1 MKRIFTWLLSLFSI
15 TGLIYYVGPAEILPV
30 LPEFTRPLFVFLIL
44 LQTLTLATQYFVWH
58 RLLDS
63 AGSQIS
69 YPEVV
74 KISLAGSFVESVT
87 PSVKFGGEAAKTYLF
102 HRHTGLSYD
111 QLTSVLMVQKFVSVL
126 PFLILLLPVFG
137 LAAFNLNFP
146 PVLHLLLL
154 GGVLLLLVGTAVVF
168 YLEPATASVSN
179 QEPAGL
185 KNKIIVKFQAARRFV
200 GRSVQHARHLAGGA
214 DLVALLA
221 LSTVIWL
228 LYPLKLYLAAVI
240 LGIQV
245 TPLFIVVVTY
255 AAYLVSMLPL
265 FPGGL
270 GSYEGT
276 AVLLFILNGYLA
288 HQGLSLVLI
297 SRAVTFWLPL
307 FFSGVAAAFV
317 FQTQLDRGLQPQSAG
332 NTG

>member
-1 MKRIFTWLLSLFSI
+1 MKRIFTWILSLFSI
-15 TGLIYYVGPAEILPV
+15 TGLIYYAGPTEILSV
-30 LPEFTRPLFVFLIL
+30 LSKFNHPLFFFLVL
-44 LQTLTLATQYFVWH
+44 LQILTLSVQYFVWH
-58 RLLDS
+58 RLLNL
-63 AGSQIS
+63 AGAQIPYS
-69 YPEVV
+69 RVA

-111 QLTSVLMVQKFVSVL
+111 RLTSVLMVQKFVSVL

-137 LAAFNLNFP
+137 LAALYLNFP

-154 GGVLLLLVGTAVVF
+154 VGILLLLAATATVF
-168 YLEPATASVSN
+168 YLNPATASISN
-179 QEPAGL
+179 QEPDGL
-185 KNKIIVKFQAARRFV
+185 KNQIFLKLQAVRRFV
-200 GRSVQHARHLAGGA
+200 GRSVQHARHLAGAA
-214 DLVALLA
+214 DLAALLA

-255 AAYLVSMLPL
+255 AAYLVSMFPL

-276 AVLLFILNGYLA
+276 AVLLFILNGYLP

-307 FFSGVAAAFV
+307 LVSGVVAAFV
-317 FQTQLDRGLQPQSAG
+317 FQTQLAQGLYPQRAG
-332 NTG
+332 SSG